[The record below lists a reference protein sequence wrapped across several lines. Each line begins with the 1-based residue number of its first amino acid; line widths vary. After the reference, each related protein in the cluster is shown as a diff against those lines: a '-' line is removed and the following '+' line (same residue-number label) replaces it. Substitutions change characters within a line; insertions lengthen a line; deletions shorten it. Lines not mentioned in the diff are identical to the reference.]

1 MKLGKSNRS
10 LRALKMPDLNLKCV
24 MFAHTLHCSITMMLF
39 DSPRKL
45 SKESA
50 GDRQTDK
57 ERQRDWGGGVLSERR
72 DARESMKQSQRALGR
87 RVASFT

>member
-1 MKLGKSNRS
+1 MKSGKSNLS

-50 GDRQTDK
+50 GDRQTPK
-57 ERQRDWGGGVLSERR
+57 RDRETGGGVFLVK
-72 DARESMKQSQRALGR
+72 DGTQESQ
-87 RVASFT
+87 